1 MIRTKNQALAEA
13 ARRWGKNAAVRDD
26 GKDYGPR
33 YKVGRVVLG
42 IMFEFEVKGEGRTW
56 DLAFLAVDLHTALRT
71 VFVRLVD
78 RVGDRPHPRVL
89 GVVAAVAADPGVIA
103 VQAKIAAALA
113 KLPPPQLCCG
123 LCGRIGIADVAC
135 GRELCAGCAAEH
147 RRRAAK
153 TKACA
158 CGAASES

>member
-33 YKVGRVVLG
+33 YKVGRIALG
-42 IMFEFEVKGEGRTW
+42 IMFEVKGEGRTW
-56 DLAFLAVDLHTALRT
+56 DLAFLAADLHTAS
-71 VFVRLVD
+71 D
-78 RVGDRPHPRVL
+78 RAEYVHTASDRAEYAWMRAKRR
-89 GVVAAVAADPGVIA
+89 AAVAADPGVIA

-135 GRELCAGCAAEH
+135 GRELCADCAAEH